1 MIPRTLNI
9 AGLFPTP
16 SQLQTAP
23 SGLSLLQPQ
32 SVQRRKG
39 RYPRSGG
46 QGAQAPF
53 RPPNAREPQTAGVQS
68 TANRPEA
75 ASASATPRSHQ
86 QAPSG
91 VSAEEQEPDE
101 PPVRAAL
108 IDPLPDPPRRLPTQ
122 LLLLMGQTSQH
133 RPAGTPGSSYH
144 HRPCPA
150 AALLAGGPETAPAR
164 HTAPTGAVSCQGS
177 ALRPALLRALT
188 ALVACPGT
196 PPGPA
201 LGKQKGTSPPP
212 GGHAALPLQQ
222 ARPLTH

>member
-1 MIPRTLNI
+1 MIPGTLNV

-39 RYPRSGG
+39 QCPGSGG
-46 QGAQAPF
+46 QGAQTPF
-53 RPPNAREPQTAGVQS
+53 RPPNAQEPQMAGVQS

-75 ASASATPRSHQ
+75 ASASVTLRNHR

-91 VSAEEQEPDE
+91 VSAQEQEPDE
-101 PPVRAAL
+101 PPVRAVL
-108 IDPLPDPPRRLPTQ
+108 IVPLPDPPRRLPTQ

-144 HRPCPA
+144 HRPCSA
-150 AALLAGGPETAPAR
+150 AALLAGGPRDSAGTAHGSRRCCPLSGLSS
-164 HTAPTGAVSCQGS
+164 AP
-177 ALRPALLRALT
+177 RPSSVL
-188 ALVACPGT
+188 
-196 PPGPA
+196 
-201 LGKQKGTSPPP
+201 
-212 GGHAALPLQQ
+212 
-222 ARPLTH
+222 